1 MNGRV
6 VYLLDRYESPK
17 IVSGPYASPASAE
30 ARARLHADPAYR
42 ELRERLARAGV
53 FAPAHAGYAWRMI
66 ALVAGYAALFA
77 YLATAPALPA
87 RLAACVGLGLVH
99 TWCNF
104 IGHDLSHGAV
114 ARRAWV
120 TALLGQGFDTLLTGF
135 SFSYFRRSHTLHHY
149 HCNEDDFDPD
159 TLSALWSVSEHGARA
174 KRGVGRLATR
184 VQHRVVPLLYVLW
197 AAVLKVQGLAYVARN
212 SRAARADLAALALH
226 IAGWWW
232 LAARVGPVTAALDYA
247 VMTGVVGVYLGVIFP
262 IGHVGIGM
270 VDAAGAPRS
279 FLEHQLATT
288 RNVTSSRVRDL
299 LFMGLNSQIEHHL
312 FPWAPSM
319 RLGRARAVVR
329 AFCRER
335 GLPYHEVG
343 HRAAMAAVMC
353 HLRDMAVVAS
363 SAGGAVPGVAD
374 IVGCP
379 EQVGLPEA

>member
-1 MNGRV
+1 MTGRV
-6 VYLLDRYESPK
+6 AYLLDRYESSK
-17 IVSGPYASPASAE
+17 IISGPYASPASAE
-30 ARARLHADPAYR
+30 ARARLHADPVYR

-66 ALVAGYAALFA
+66 ALACGYAALFA
-77 YLATAPALPA
+77 YLAAAPALPA
-87 RLAACVGLGLVH
+87 RIAACVGLGLVH

-104 IGHDLSHGAV
+104 VGHDVSHGAV

-159 TLSALWSVSEHGARA
+159 TLSALWSVSESGARA
-174 KRGVGRLATR
+174 KRGVGRLATQI
-184 VQHRVVPLLYVLW
+184 QHRVVPLLYVLW
-197 AAVLKVQGLAYVARN
+197 AAALKLQGLAYVVRN
-212 SRAARADLAALALH
+212 PRAARADLAALALH
-226 IAGWWW
+226 VAGWWW
-232 LAARVGPVTAALDYA
+232 LAARVGSATAAVDYA
-247 VMTGVVGVYLGVIFP
+247 VMTGMVGLYLGAIFP
-262 IGHVGIGM
+262 VGHVGTGM
-270 VDAAGAPRS
+270 VDAARGAPRS

-288 RNVTSSRVRDL
+288 RNVTSSAVRDL

-312 FPWAPSM
+312 FPWVPSM

-329 AFCRER
+329 VFCRER

-353 HLRDMAVVAS
+353 HLRDMAMVAS
-363 SAGGAVPGVAD
+363 SSGDTVAVAS
-374 IVGCP
+374 CA